1 MNVWKNAKLTPAGR
15 AQAGA
20 DANPGMRHLFLL
32 LADVSIII
40 AFLTHDSERDPVTTV
55 PSLPRRIR
63 EHAATLL
70 EGAPICPNALLHL
83 GNRAAVDQALS
94 RLARRGQLLRVCRG
108 VYVRPIQTRFGIRA
122 PAVGAVIAALAELWG
137 ETIVPCGGAAAT
149 VLGLTTQVPV
159 RLVYL
164 TSGPSRTLQLYAMTV
179 QLRHSPRWQLVA
191 PGRPAGLVVRA
202 LAWLGP
208 GGVEQNLAAIQ
219 RGLSAADLAE
229 LAAARA
235 TLPSWI
241 ATPVSALVARG

>member
-1 MNVWKNAKLTPAGR
+1 M
-15 AQAGA
+15 
-20 DANPGMRHLFLL
+20 
-32 LADVSIII
+32 
-40 AFLTHDSERDPVTTV
+40 TTV

-63 EHAATLL
+63 EHAATLP

-94 RLARRGQLLRVCRG
+94 RLARRGQLLRVFRG
-108 VYVRPIQTRFGIRA
+108 VYVRPIETRFGIRA

-137 ETIVPCGGAAAT
+137 ETIAPCGGAAAN

-164 TSGPSRTLQLYAMTV
+164 TSGPSRTLQLYAMAV

-202 LAWLGP
+202 LP
-208 GGVEQNLAAIQ
+208 GWG
-219 RGLSAADLAE
+219 RGKWNRTSLPSSADSP
-229 LAAARA
+229 RRI
-235 TLPSWI
+235 LPSW
-241 ATPVSALVARG
+241 PLHVRPSRRGSPRR